1 MVTRREIVQAWIVHL
16 YTASGMVVAAVMAW
30 SIIRGGEKGFRLAI
44 GMMILATLIDATD
57 GTLARRWRVGEI
69 LPGID
74 GRRLDDIVDYQ
85 TYTSLPILFIW
96 RSGVVPD
103 DYGWWLLIPLLAS
116 LYGFVQ
122 TEAKTDD
129 HFFRGFPSY
138 WNVVAIYLYWFELPV
153 FWNMAIILSLAILT
167 FVPSLYL
174 YPSYRGQYSQLVRW
188 SCLIWGIL
196 LSLTV
201 SGLFA
206 APGPVVLISF
216 TFPVLYMVLS
226 WSITLRR
233 WMVKK

>member
-30 SIIRGGEKGFRLAI
+30 SIIRGGENGFRLAI

-74 GRRLDDIVDYQ
+74 GRRLDDIVDYH

-174 YPSYRGQYSQLVRW
+174 YPSYRGEYSRLVRLAGGLW
-188 SCLIWGIL
+188 AL
-196 LSLTV
+196 LVTAIVLNLFENPTLAVQV
-201 SGLFA
+201 SFA
-206 APGPVVLISF
+206 
-216 TFPVLYMVLS
+216 FPVLYMALS
-226 WSITLRR
+226 WKITLHR
-233 WMVKK
+233 WAGR